1 MKIALCQIDTTVG
14 ALEANAQKVQAMA
27 ARAAAAGAELA
38 LFPELTLPGYPPL
51 DLLERPTFITA
62 CRRVEE
68 QLVADLPPGL
78 TVIFG
83 NVGTREGTVNYG
95 RALTNAAV
103 VAVRGQVLGRVAKT
117 LLPTYDVF
125 DEARY
130 FEPNRST
137 PRLYEVGGQKV
148 GVTICEDGWNDQD
161 FWTQETVVGDKS
173 NALLYAHDPV
183 AALARIGAQVIV
195 NLSAS
200 PWSPRHVDVRQ
211 RMLVHAAKR
220 HRVFVAYAN
229 LVGANDGLIFDGDSL
244 AIDAEGH
251 VRAQAAA
258 FQEDLV
264 VVDTAQSGPGLTPP
278 KVDDLPAIR
287 DALVLG
293 IRDYCRKCGF
303 KQAVIGL
310 SGGID
315 SAVTAYLATLALGQE
330 GVIGVGMPS
339 RFSSE
344 GSVVDARALAQNLG
358 IRFELVPIEPMFQA
372 YLGALQPAFGDRPAD
387 VTEENLQSRIRGA
400 TLMALSNKYG
410 AIVLSTGNKSE
421 AAMGYATLYGDTVG
435 ALCVIADLYKHQIY
449 ALARLA
455 NQEREVVPIS
465 TIEKAPSAELR
476 PNQKDEDS
484 LPPYPKLDLM
494 LELFIEHRATPEEM
508 AKAAGV
514 EVALAKEIVRKV
526 YLNEFKRRQLPPTL
540 RVSRKSWVGRVYP
553 IVQRF
558 RE

>member
-14 ALEANAQKVQAMA
+14 ALEANAERIRGA
-27 ARAAAAGAELA
+27 AERAAAAGAQLA

-51 DLLERPTFITA
+51 DLLERPTFLAA
-62 CRRVEE
+62 CQRVEAE
-68 QLVADLPPGL
+68 LVAELPAGL

-83 NVGTREGTVNYG
+83 NIAPREGTVHYG
-95 RALTNAAV
+95 RALTNSAV
-103 VAVRGQVLGRVAKT
+103 VAERGKVLGRVAKT

-125 DEARY
+125 DEGRY

-137 PRLYEVGGQKV
+137 PKLYEIAGQKV

-161 FWTQETVVGDKS
+161 FWTKETVVGDKS

-183 AALARIGAQVIV
+183 ATLARIGAQVVV

-200 PWSPRHVDVRQ
+200 PWSPPHVTIRQ
-211 RMLVHAAKR
+211 RMLAHAAKR
-220 HRVFVAYAN
+220 HRVFVAYTN
-229 LVGANDGLIFDGDSL
+229 LVGANDGLIFDGSSL
-244 AIDAEGH
+244 AIDAEGQI
-251 VRAQAAA
+251 VAQGAS
-258 FQEDLV
+258 FREDLV
-264 VVDTAQSGPGLTPP
+264 LVDTAGAAPITPP

-293 IRDYCRKCGF
+293 IRDYCQKCGF

-315 SAVTAYLATLALGQE
+315 SAVTAYLATLALGKD

-372 YLGALQPAFGDRPAD
+372 YLGALAPAFGDRPAD

-465 TIEKAPSAELR
+465 TIDKPPSAELR

-484 LPPYPKLDLM
+484 LPPYAKLDLM

>member
-14 ALEANAQKVQAMA
+14 ALEANAERV
-27 ARAAAAGAELA
+27 RAAAEKAKAAGAELA

-51 DLLERPTFITA
+51 DLLERPSFLAA
-62 CRRVEE
+62 CQRVEAE
-68 QLVADLPPGL
+68 LVAQLPAGL

-83 NVGTREGTVNYG
+83 NIAPRDGTVHYG

-103 VAVRGQVLGRVAKT
+103 VAQRGKVLGRVAKT

-125 DEARY
+125 DEGRY
-130 FEPNRST
+130 FEPSRST
-137 PRLYEVGGQKV
+137 PKLYDIGGMKV

-161 FWTQETVVGDKS
+161 FWTKETVVGDKS

-183 AALARIGAQVIV
+183 ATLARIGAEMIV

-200 PWSPRHVDVRQ
+200 PWSPPHVTIRQ
-211 RMLVHAAKR
+211 RMLAHAAKR
-220 HRVFVAYAN
+220 HRVFVAYTN
-229 LVGANDGLIFDGDSL
+229 LVGANDGLIFDGSSL
-244 AIDAEGH
+244 AINAEGQI
-251 VRAQAAA
+251 VAQGAS

-264 VVDTAQSGPGLTPP
+264 LVDTTHAAPITPP

-293 IRDYCRKCGF
+293 IRDYCQKCGF
-303 KQAVIGL
+303 KQVVIGL

-315 SAVTAYLATLALGQE
+315 SAVTAYLATLALGKD

-358 IRFELVPIEPMFQA
+358 IRFELVPIELMFHA
-372 YLGALQPAFGDRPAD
+372 YLGALAPAFGDRPTD

-465 TIEKAPSAELR
+465 TIDKPPSAELR

-484 LPPYPKLDLM
+484 LPPYAKLDLM

-514 EVALAKEIVRKV
+514 ELALAKEIVRKV

>member
-14 ALEANAQKVQAMA
+14 ALEANAERIRGA
-27 ARAAAAGAELA
+27 AERAAAAGAQLA

-51 DLLERPTFITA
+51 DLLERPTFLAA
-62 CRRVEE
+62 CQRVEAE
-68 QLVADLPPGL
+68 LVAELPAGL

-83 NVGTREGTVNYG
+83 NIAPREGTVHYG
-95 RALTNAAV
+95 RALTNSAV
-103 VAVRGQVLGRVAKT
+103 VAERGKVLGRVAKT

-125 DEARY
+125 DEGRY

-137 PRLYEVGGQKV
+137 PKLYEIAGQKV

-161 FWTQETVVGDKS
+161 FWTKETVVGDKS

-183 AALARIGAQVIV
+183 ATLARIGAQVVV

-200 PWSPRHVDVRQ
+200 PWSPPHVTIRQ
-211 RMLVHAAKR
+211 RMLAHAAKR
-220 HRVFVAYAN
+220 HRVFVAYTN
-229 LVGANDGLIFDGDSL
+229 LVGANDGLIFDGSSL
-244 AIDAEGH
+244 VIDAEGQI
-251 VRAQAAA
+251 VAQGAS
-258 FQEDLV
+258 FREDLV
-264 VVDTAQSGPGLTPP
+264 LVDTAGAAPITPP

-293 IRDYCRKCGF
+293 IRDYCQKCGF

-315 SAVTAYLATLALGQE
+315 SAVTAYLATLALGKD

-372 YLGALQPAFGDRPAD
+372 YLGALAPAFGDRPAD

-465 TIEKAPSAELR
+465 TIDKPPSAELR

-484 LPPYPKLDLM
+484 LPPYAKLDLM

>member
-14 ALEANAQKVQAMA
+14 ALEANAALI
-27 ARAAAAGAELA
+27 RAAAEQAKAAGAELA

-51 DLLERPTFITA
+51 DLLERPTFLTA
-62 CRRVEE
+62 CMRVEAE
-68 QLVADLPPGL
+68 LVAQLPAEL

-83 NVGTREGTVNYG
+83 NIAAREGTVHYG

-103 VAVRGQVLGRVAKT
+103 VAQRGKVLGRVAKT

-125 DEARY
+125 DEGRY

-137 PRLYEVGGQKV
+137 PKLYEIGGLKV

-161 FWTQETVVGDKS
+161 FWTKETVVGDKS

-183 AALARIGAQVIV
+183 ATLARIGAQVIV

-200 PWSPRHVDVRQ
+200 PWSPPHVSIRQ
-211 RMLVHAAKR
+211 RMLAHAAKR
-220 HRVFVAYAN
+220 HRVFVAYTN
-229 LVGANDGLIFDGDSL
+229 LVGANDGLIFDGSSL
-244 AIDAEGH
+244 AIDAEGQI
-251 VRAQAAA
+251 VAQGAS
-258 FQEDLV
+258 FREDLV
-264 VVDTAQSGPGLTPP
+264 LVDTAGGAPIAPP

-293 IRDYCRKCGF
+293 IRDYCQKCGF

-315 SAVTAYLATLALGQE
+315 SAVTAYLATLALGKD

-358 IRFELVPIEPMFQA
+358 IRFELVPIEPMFNA
-372 YLGALQPAFGDRPAD
+372 YLGALAPAFAGRPAD

-465 TIEKAPSAELR
+465 TIDKPPSAELR

-514 EVALAKEIVRKV
+514 EVSLAKEIVRKV